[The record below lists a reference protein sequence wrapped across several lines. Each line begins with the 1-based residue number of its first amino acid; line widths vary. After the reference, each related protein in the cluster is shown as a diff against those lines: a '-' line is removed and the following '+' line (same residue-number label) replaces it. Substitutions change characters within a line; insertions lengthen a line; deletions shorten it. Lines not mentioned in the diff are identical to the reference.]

1 MFNLLLVPSSVFFI
15 LDTVVPSL
23 KIQSYIFYVYRFM
36 FCLFCSFLNIESTV
50 IIGLM
55 FMSPNIVCAVSWL
68 ALIGFFSHYG
78 LCFLA
83 FCIPGNFFIR
93 CQTFEILLCC
103 WVQDF
108 FCISLKNIFW
118 ALFWNAVKLLG
129 NSGLSDLAWLLG
141 QYHFALLHCWGKTLF
156 EYSGSGNRDLFLAFC
171 PLWVVFPLILLSGS
185 FTVGGWFL
193 HTYVLDKYSAKDL
206 RDNSADLWI
215 LSSSLLGALLCIWR
229 SPCRPQAKF
238 CVLDSGRPLCSASGS
253 SFLFCG
259 LENLSRQ

>member
-23 KIQSYIFYVYRFM
+23 KIQSFFISSMSIDFM

-55 FMSPNIVCAVSWL
+55 FMSSNIVCAVSWL
-68 ALIGFFSHYG
+68 VLIDFFSHYG

-108 FCISLKNIFW
+108 F
-118 ALFWNAVKLLG
+118 
-129 NSGLSDLAWLLG
+129 
-141 QYHFALLHCWGKTLF
+141 
-156 EYSGSGNRDLFLAFC
+156 
-171 PLWVVFPLILLSGS
+171 
-185 FTVGGWFL
+185 
-193 HTYVLDKYSAKDL
+193 
-206 RDNSADLWI
+206 
-215 LSSSLLGALLCIWR
+215 
-229 SPCRPQAKF
+229 
-238 CVLDSGRPLCSASGS
+238 ASH
-253 SFLFCG
+253 
-259 LENLSRQ
+259 